1 VGQEI
6 TMAVVPSVTAQIDEK
21 EIFKVISNNFSK
33 LAPAYYF
40 LISNWLIRAYN
51 VHKDIDKYI
60 IIIYL
65 INKDLIVFRRN
76 GLIVDYDTFYKE
88 RSIEIEKINLSDISK
103 DLEIPKE
110 SVRRKI
116 LELEKEG
123 VIKKTGKKMFVNRS
137 TLVATQAIDTLKDMS
152 SLLFEFNKLLK
163 NEKAFTIYEISSSMK
178 ENFSFCWYQF
188 YKFIFVYTN
197 RWRKEVKDLET
208 MCIGILVM
216 LNASENK
223 SFKVKDLNLKTYQ
236 KKVMGSDERGMN
248 AMSLSDITG
257 IPRPTVVRKLKFLI
271 KNNYITINEKK
282 LLYINIQGTNLKRSS
297 DLQDAN
303 IKSLSNFIFKV
314 FNQIKI
320 IDSGKDKDDDFI
332 PSYLR

>member
-1 VGQEI
+1 
-6 TMAVVPSVTAQIDEK
+6 MAIVPSVTSQVDEK

-33 LAPAYYF
+33 LAPYYYVM
-40 LISNWLIRAYN
+40 ISNWLIRAYS
-51 VHKDIDKYI
+51 VHKDIDKYLI
-60 IIIYL
+60 MLYL
-65 INKDLIVFRRN
+65 INKDLIIFRRN
-76 GLIVDYDTFYKE
+76 GLIINYETFYKD
-88 RSIEIEKINLSDISK
+88 RSLEIDKINISDISK
-103 DLEIPKE
+103 DLQIPKE

-116 LELEKEG
+116 IELEKKNI
-123 VIKKTGKKMFVNRS
+123 IKKNGKKMFVDRS
-137 TLVATQAIDTLKDMS
+137 ALSISNGKDTIKDIS
-152 SLLFEFNKLLK
+152 TLLFEFNKILK
-163 NEKAFTIYEISSSMK
+163 NEKLGEKIFNIDQISFSIK

-188 YKFIFVYTN
+188 YKFIFIYTN

-216 LNASENK
+216 LNASHNK

-236 KKVMGSDERGMN
+236 KKVMGSDERGVN

-282 LLYINIQGTNLKRSS
+282 LLFINIQGRNLKRSS
-297 DLQDAN
+297 ELQDAN

-320 IDSGKDKDDDFI
+320 IDSSKDKDDDFI

>member
-1 VGQEI
+1 
-6 TMAVVPSVTAQIDEK
+6 MAIVPSVTAQIDEK

-163 NEKAFTIYEISSSMK
+163 NEKAFTIDEISSSMK

-282 LLYINIQGTNLKRSS
+282 LLFINIQGTNLKRSS
-297 DLQDAN
+297 ELQDAN

-320 IDSGKDKDDDFI
+320 IDSGKDKYDDFI

>member
-1 VGQEI
+1 MTI
-6 TMAVVPSVTAQIDEK
+6 IPSVTAQIDEK
-21 EIFKVISNNFSK
+21 KIFNVITNNFSK
-33 LAPAYYF
+33 LAPSYYY
-40 LISNWLIRAYN
+40 LVSNWLIRAYS

-60 IIIYL
+60 IVIYL

-76 GLIVDYDTFYKE
+76 GLIVNYETFYRD
-88 RSIEIEKINLSDISK
+88 RSIEIEKVNLSEISK

-116 LELEKEG
+116 LELEKIG
-123 VIKKTGKKMFVNRS
+123 VIKKSGKKMFVNRS
-137 TLVATQAIDTLKDMS
+137 TLVVTQAKDTLKDMS

-163 NEKAFTIYEISSSMK
+163 NEKTFTVDKISSSLK

-188 YKFIFVYTN
+188 YKFIFIYTN

-208 MCIGILVM
+208 MCIGLLVM
-216 LNASENK
+216 LNASHNK
-223 SFKVKDLNLKTYQ
+223 SFKLKELNLKTYQ
-236 KKVMGSDERGMN
+236 KKIMGSDNKGMN

-257 IPRPTVVRKLKFLI
+257 IPRPTVVRKLKYLI
-271 KNNYITINEKK
+271 NNNYITINEKK
-282 LLYINIQGTNLKRSS
+282 LLFINIQGSNLKRSS
-297 DLQDAN
+297 ELQDAN
-303 IKSLSNFIFKV
+303 IKSLSNFIYKV

-320 IDSGKDKDDDFI
+320 IDSSKDEDDDFI

>member
-1 VGQEI
+1 MTI
-6 TMAVVPSVTAQIDEK
+6 VPSVSAQIDQK

-33 LAPAYYF
+33 LAPYYYVM
-40 LISNWLIRAYN
+40 ISNWLIRAYN

-76 GLIVDYDTFYKE
+76 GLVVDYDTFYKN

-103 DLEIPKE
+103 DLQIPKE

-116 LELEKEG
+116 LELEKEDI
-123 VIKKTGKKMFVNRS
+123 IKKTGKKMFVNRN
-137 TLVATQAIDTLKDMS
+137 TLVATQARDTLKDMS
-152 SLLFEFNKLLK
+152 TLLFEFNKLLK
-163 NEKAFTIYEISSSMK
+163 NEKAFNVDEISSSMK

-188 YKFIFVYTN
+188 YKFIFIYTN

-216 LNASENK
+216 LNASHNK

-236 KKVMGSDERGMN
+236 KKVMGSDKRGVN

-257 IPRPTVVRKLKFLI
+257 IPRPTVVRKLKYLI
-271 KNNYITINEKK
+271 NNNYIAINEKK
-282 LLYINIQGTNLKRSS
+282 LLFINIQGTNLKRSS
-297 DLQDAN
+297 ELQDAN
-303 IKSLSNFIFKV
+303 IKTLSNFIYKV

-320 IDSGKDKDDDFI
+320 IDSSKDEDDDFI

>member
-1 VGQEI
+1 MTI
-6 TMAVVPSVTAQIDEK
+6 IPSVSAQIDEK
-21 EIFKVISNNFSK
+21 EIFKIISNNFSK
-33 LAPAYYF
+33 LAPNYYY

-76 GLIVDYDTFYKE
+76 GLIIDYDTFYKD
-88 RSIEIEKINLSDISK
+88 RSIEIEKINISDISK
-103 DLEIPKE
+103 DLNIPKE

-116 LELEKEG
+116 LELEKED
-123 VIKKTGKKMFVNRS
+123 VIKKSGKKMFVNRS

-152 SLLFEFNKLLK
+152 SMLFEFNKLLP
-163 NEKAFTIYEISSSMK
+163 NEKIFTVDEISSSMK

-188 YKFIFVYTN
+188 YKFIFIYTK

-216 LNASENK
+216 LNASHNK
-223 SFKVKDLNLKTYQ
+223 SFKAKDLNLKTYQ
-236 KKVMGSDERGMN
+236 KKVMGSDRRGMN

-257 IPRPTVVRKLKFLI
+257 IPRPTVVRKLKYLI
-271 KNNYITINEKK
+271 DNNYLSINEKK
-282 LLYINIQGTNLKRSS
+282 LLFINIQGAKLKRSS
-297 DLQDAN
+297 ELQDAN
-303 IKSLSNFIFKV
+303 IKTLSNFIYKV

-320 IDSGKDKDDDFI
+320 IDSGKDKDEEFV

>member
-1 VGQEI
+1 
-6 TMAVVPSVTAQIDEK
+6 MAVVPSVTAQIDEK

-76 GLIVDYDTFYKE
+76 GLIVDYDTFYKD

-116 LELEKEG
+116 LELEKER

-163 NEKAFTIYEISSSMK
+163 NEKAFTVDEISSSMK

-257 IPRPTVVRKLKFLI
+257 IPRPTVVRKLKYLI
-271 KNNYITINEKK
+271 KNNYVTINEKK
-282 LLYINIQGTNLKRSS
+282 LLFINIQGANLKRSS

-303 IKSLSNFIFKV
+303 MLTLSNFIYKV

-320 IDSGKDKDDDFI
+320 IDSGKDKDDNFI

>member
-1 VGQEI
+1 
-6 TMAVVPSVTAQIDEK
+6 MAIVPSVTAQIDEK
-21 EIFKVISNNFSK
+21 EIYKVIGNNFSK
-33 LAPAYYF
+33 LAPYYYVM
-40 LISNWLIRAYN
+40 ISNWLIRAYG
-51 VHKDIDKYI
+51 VHNDIDKYLI
-60 IIIYL
+60 LLYL
-65 INKDLIVFRRN
+65 INKDLIIFRRN
-76 GLIVDYDTFYKE
+76 GLIVSYDTFYKD
-88 RSIEIEKINLSDISK
+88 RSLEIDKINISDISK
-103 DLEIPKE
+103 DLQIPKE

-116 LELEKEG
+116 IELEKKNI
-123 VIKKTGKKMFVNRS
+123 IKKNGKKIFIDRS
-137 TLVATQAIDTLKDMS
+137 ALSISNGKDTIKDIS
-152 SLLFEFNKLLK
+152 ALLFEFNKILK
-163 NEKAFTIYEISSSMK
+163 NEKLGEKIFSIDQISSSIK

-236 KKVMGSDERGMN
+236 KKVMGSDERGVN

-282 LLYINIQGTNLKRSS
+282 LLFINIQGTNLKRSS
-297 DLQDAN
+297 ELQDAN
-303 IKSLSNFIFKV
+303 IKTLSNFIFKV

-320 IDSGKDKDDDFI
+320 IDSGKDKDDDFV

>member
-1 VGQEI
+1 M
-6 TMAVVPSVTAQIDEK
+6 TTVPSVTAQIDEK

-76 GLIVDYDTFYKE
+76 GLVVSYDTFYKD

-123 VIKKTGKKMFVNRS
+123 VIKKTGKKMFVNRN
-137 TLVATQAIDTLKDMS
+137 TLVATQAKDTLKDMS

-163 NEKAFTIYEISSSMK
+163 NEKTFTVDEISSSMK

-188 YKFIFVYTN
+188 YKFIFIYTN

-216 LNASENK
+216 LNASHSR

-236 KKVMGSDERGMN
+236 KKVMGSDERGVN

-257 IPRPTVVRKLKFLI
+257 IPRPTVVRKLKYLV
-271 KNNYITINEKK
+271 KNYYITINEKK
-282 LLYINIQGTNLKRSS
+282 LLFINIQGTNLKRSS
-297 DLQDAN
+297 ELQDAN

-320 IDSGKDKDDDFI
+320 IDSGKDKDDNFI

>member
-1 VGQEI
+1 MTLI
-6 TMAVVPSVTAQIDEK
+6 PSVSAQIDQK
-21 EIFKVISNNFSK
+21 EIFNVITNNFSK

-40 LISNWLIRAYN
+40 LISNWLIRAYS

-60 IIIYL
+60 IVIYL

-76 GLIVDYDTFYKE
+76 GLIVDYDTFYRD

-116 LELEKEG
+116 LELEKEDI
-123 VIKKTGKKMFVNRS
+123 IKKFGKKMFVNRNA
-137 TLVATQAIDTLKDMS
+137 LVATQAIDTLKDMS

-163 NEKAFTIYEISSSMK
+163 NEKKIFTVDEISSSMK
-178 ENFSFCWYQF
+178 QNFSFCWYQF
-188 YKFIFVYTN
+188 YKFIFIYTN

-216 LNASENK
+216 LNASHNK

-236 KKVMGSDERGMN
+236 KKVMGSDERGIN

-257 IPRPTVVRKLKFLI
+257 IPRPTVVRKLNFLI
-271 KNNYITINEKK
+271 NNNYITINEKK
-282 LLYINIQGTNLKRSS
+282 LLFINIQGSNLKRSS
-297 DLQDAN
+297 ELQNAN
-303 IKSLSNFIFKV
+303 IKSLSNFIYKV

-320 IDSGKDKDDDFI
+320 IDSSKDKDDDFI
-332 PSYLR
+332 PGYLRD

>member
-1 VGQEI
+1 
-6 TMAVVPSVTAQIDEK
+6 MALIPRVTAQIDEK
-21 EIFKVISNNFSK
+21 EIFKVIFNNFSK
-33 LAPAYYF
+33 LAPFYYVM
-40 LISNWLIRAYN
+40 ISNWLIRAYS
-51 VHKDIDKYI
+51 VHNDIDKYLI
-60 IIIYL
+60 LLYL
-65 INKDLIVFRRN
+65 INKDLIIFRRN
-76 GLIVDYDTFYKE
+76 GLIVSYDTFYKD
-88 RSIEIEKINLSDISK
+88 RSLEIDKINISDISK
-103 DLEIPKE
+103 DLQIPKE

-116 LELEKEG
+116 IELEKKNI
-123 VIKKTGKKMFVNRS
+123 IKKNGKKIFIDRS
-137 TLVATQAIDTLKDMS
+137 ALSISNGKDTIKDIS
-152 SLLFEFNKLLK
+152 ALLFEFNKILK
-163 NEKAFTIYEISSSMK
+163 NEKLGEKIFNINQVSFSIK

-188 YKFIFVYTN
+188 YKFIFIYTN

-236 KKVMGSDERGMN
+236 KKVMGSDERGVN

-257 IPRPTVVRKLKFLI
+257 IPRPTVVRKLKYLI
-271 KNNYITINEKK
+271 NNNYITINEKK
-282 LLYINIQGTNLKRSS
+282 LLFIDIKGTKLKRSS

-303 IKSLSNFIFKV
+303 MQTLSKFIYKV

-320 IDSGKDKDDDFI
+320 IDSSKSKDDDFV

>member
-1 VGQEI
+1 M
-6 TMAVVPSVTAQIDEK
+6 TTVPSVSAQIDQK

-40 LISNWLIRAYN
+40 LVSNWLIRAYN

-76 GLIVDYDTFYKE
+76 GLVVNYDTFYKD

-123 VIKKTGKKMFVNRS
+123 VIKKTGKKMFVNRN
-137 TLVATQAIDTLKDMS
+137 TLVATQARDTLKDMS
-152 SLLFEFNKLLK
+152 TLLFEFNKLLK
-163 NEKAFTIYEISSSMK
+163 NEKAFTVDEISSSMK

-257 IPRPTVVRKLKFLI
+257 IPRPTVVRKLKYLI
-271 KNNYITINEKK
+271 KHNYITINEKK
-282 LLYINIQGTNLKRSS
+282 LLFINIQGINLKRSS
-297 DLQDAN
+297 ELQDAN

>member
-1 VGQEI
+1 
-6 TMAVVPSVTAQIDEK
+6 MAIVPSVTAQIDEK

-76 GLIVDYDTFYKE
+76 GLIVDYDTFYKD

-123 VIKKTGKKMFVNRS
+123 VIKKTGKKIFVNRS
-137 TLVATQAIDTLKDMS
+137 TLVATEAIDTLKDMS

-163 NEKAFTIYEISSSMK
+163 NEKAFTIDEISSSMK

-282 LLYINIQGTNLKRSS
+282 LLFINIRGTNLKRSS
-297 DLQDAN
+297 ELQDAN

>member
-1 VGQEI
+1 
-6 TMAVVPSVTAQIDEK
+6 MAIVPSVTAQIDEK

-33 LAPAYYF
+33 LAPYYYVM
-40 LISNWLIRAYN
+40 ISNWLIRAYG
-51 VHKDIDKYI
+51 VHNDIDKYLI
-60 IIIYL
+60 LLYL
-65 INKDLIVFRRN
+65 INKDLIIFRRN
-76 GLIVDYDTFYKE
+76 GLIVSYDTFYKE
-88 RSIEIEKINLSDISK
+88 RSLEIDKINISDISK
-103 DLEIPKE
+103 DLQIPKE

-116 LELEKEG
+116 IELEKKN
-123 VIKKTGKKMFVNRS
+123 IIRKNGKKIFIDRS
-137 TLVATQAIDTLKDMS
+137 ALSISNGKDTIKDIS
-152 SLLFEFNKLLK
+152 ALLFEFNKILK
-163 NEKAFTIYEISSSMK
+163 NEKLGEKIFNVDQISHSIK

-236 KKVMGSDERGMN
+236 KKVMGSDERGVN

-282 LLYINIQGTNLKRSS
+282 LLFINIQGTNLKRSS
-297 DLQDAN
+297 ELQDAN
-303 IKSLSNFIFKV
+303 IKTLSNFIFKV

-320 IDSGKDKDDDFI
+320 IDSVKDEDDDFI
-332 PSYLR
+332 PGYLR

>member
-1 VGQEI
+1 
-6 TMAVVPSVTAQIDEK
+6 MAIVPSVTAQIDEK

-33 LAPAYYF
+33 LAPAYYYM
-40 LISNWLIRAYN
+40 ISNWLIRAYN

-60 IIIYL
+60 IVLYL
-65 INKDLIVFRRN
+65 INKDLIIFRRN
-76 GLIVDYDTFYKE
+76 GLIVDYETFYRD

-116 LELEKEG
+116 LELEKEDI
-123 VIKKTGKKMFVNRS
+123 IKKTGKKIFINRN

-152 SLLFEFNKLLK
+152 NLLFEFNKLLS
-163 NEKAFTIYEISSSMK
+163 NEKVFTVEEISTSMK

-188 YKFIFVYTN
+188 YKFIFLYTN
-197 RWRKEVKDLET
+197 RWRKEVNDLET

-223 SFKVKDLNLKTYQ
+223 SFRIKDLNLKTYQ
-236 KKVMGSDERGMN
+236 KKVMGSDNRGIN

-257 IPRPTVVRKLKFLI
+257 IPRPTVVRKLKYLI
-271 KNNYITINEKK
+271 EHNYITINEKK
-282 LLYINIQGTNLKRSS
+282 LLFINIQGTNLKRSS
-297 DLQDAN
+297 ELQDAN
-303 IKSLSNFIFKV
+303 IKTLSNFIYKV

-320 IDSGKDKDDDFI
+320 IDSGNDKDDNFI

>member
-1 VGQEI
+1 MTI
-6 TMAVVPSVTAQIDEK
+6 VPSVSAQIDEK

-76 GLIVDYDTFYKE
+76 GLIVDYDTFYRD

-123 VIKKTGKKMFVNRS
+123 VIKKTGKKMFVNRN
-137 TLVATQAIDTLKDMS
+137 TLVATQAKDTLKDMS

-163 NEKAFTIYEISSSMK
+163 NEKAFTVDEISSSMK

-188 YKFIFVYTN
+188 YKFIFIYTN

-282 LLYINIQGTNLKRSS
+282 LLFINIQGTNLKRSS
-297 DLQDAN
+297 ELQDAN
-303 IKSLSNFIFKV
+303 IKSLSSFIYKV

>member
-1 VGQEI
+1 MTI
-6 TMAVVPSVTAQIDEK
+6 VPSVTAQIDQK
-21 EIFKVISNNFSK
+21 EIFKIISNNFSK
-33 LAPAYYF
+33 LAPAYYY

-60 IIIYL
+60 IVIYL

-76 GLIVDYDTFYKE
+76 GLIVNYETFYKD
-88 RSIEIEKINLSDISK
+88 RSIEIEKVNLSEISK

-123 VIKKTGKKMFVNRS
+123 IIKKTGKKMFVNRS
-137 TLVATQAIDTLKDMS
+137 TLVATQAKDTLKEMS

-163 NEKAFTIYEISSSMK
+163 NEKTFTVDEISSSMK

-188 YKFIFVYTN
+188 YKFIFIYTN
-197 RWRKEVKDLET
+197 KWRKEVKDLET
-208 MCIGILVM
+208 ICIEILIM
-216 LNASENK
+216 LNASFNK
-223 SFKVKDLNLKTYQ
+223 SFKVKDLNLETYQ
-236 KKVMGSDERGMN
+236 KKVMGSDQRGIN

-271 KNNYITINEKK
+271 NNNYLTINEKK
-282 LLYINIQGTNLKRSS
+282 LLSINIQGKNLKRSTE
-297 DLQDAN
+297 LQNEN
-303 IKSLSNFIFKV
+303 IKSLSNFIYKV

-320 IDSGKDKDDDFI
+320 INSVKDEDDNFI

>member
-1 VGQEI
+1 MTI
-6 TMAVVPSVTAQIDEK
+6 IPSVSAQIDEK
-21 EIFKVISNNFSK
+21 EIFKIISNNFSK
-33 LAPAYYF
+33 LAPYYYVMM
-40 LISNWLIRAYN
+40 SNWLIRAYGVQN
-51 VHKDIDKYI
+51 DIDKYLI
-60 IIIYL
+60 LLYL
-65 INKDLIVFRRN
+65 INKDLIIFRRN
-76 GLIVDYDTFYKE
+76 GLIVSYDTFYKE
-88 RSIEIEKINLSDISK
+88 RSLEIDKINISDISK
-103 DLEIPKE
+103 DLQIPKE

-116 LELEKEG
+116 IELEKKNI
-123 VIKKTGKKMFVNRS
+123 IKKNGKKIFIDRS
-137 TLVATQAIDTLKDMS
+137 ALSISNGKDTIKDIS
-152 SLLFEFNKLLK
+152 ALLFEFNKILK
-163 NEKAFTIYEISSSMK
+163 KEKLGEKIFNIDQISSSIK

-236 KKVMGSDERGMN
+236 KKVMGSDERGVN

-282 LLYINIQGTNLKRSS
+282 LLFINIQGTNLKRSS
-297 DLQDAN
+297 ELQDAN
-303 IKSLSNFIFKV
+303 IKTLSNFIFKV

-320 IDSGKDKDDDFI
+320 IDSGKDEDDDFI

>member
-1 VGQEI
+1 MTI
-6 TMAVVPSVTAQIDEK
+6 IPSVSAQIDEK
-21 EIFKVISNNFSK
+21 EIFKIISNNFSK
-33 LAPAYYF
+33 LAPYYYVMM
-40 LISNWLIRAYN
+40 SNWLIRAYGVQN
-51 VHKDIDKYI
+51 DIDKYLI
-60 IIIYL
+60 LLYL
-65 INKDLIVFRRN
+65 INKDLIIFRRN
-76 GLIVDYDTFYKE
+76 GLIVSYDTFYKE
-88 RSIEIEKINLSDISK
+88 RSLEIDKINISDISK
-103 DLEIPKE
+103 DLQIPKE

-116 LELEKEG
+116 IELEKKNI
-123 VIKKTGKKMFVNRS
+123 IKKNGKKIFIDRS
-137 TLVATQAIDTLKDMS
+137 ALSISNGKDTIKDIS
-152 SLLFEFNKLLK
+152 ALLFEFNKILK
-163 NEKAFTIYEISSSMK
+163 KEKLGEKIFNIDQISSSIK

-282 LLYINIQGTNLKRSS
+282 LLFINIQGTNLKRSS
-297 DLQDAN
+297 ELQDAN

>member
-1 VGQEI
+1 
-6 TMAVVPSVTAQIDEK
+6 MATLPSVSAQIDKK
-21 EIFKVISNNFSK
+21 EIFKAISDNFSK

-40 LISNWLIRAYN
+40 LMSNWLIRAYK
-51 VHKDIDKYI
+51 VYKDIDKYI

-76 GLIVDYDTFYKE
+76 GLIVNYDTFYRD
-88 RSIEIEKINLSDISK
+88 RSIEIEKVNLSEISK

-116 LELEKEG
+116 LELEKAG
-123 VIKKTGKKMFVNRS
+123 VIKKSGKKLFINRS
-137 TLVATQAIDTLKDMS
+137 TLVATQARDTLKDMS

-163 NEKAFTIYEISSSMK
+163 NEKTFTVEEISSSMK

-188 YKFIFVYTN
+188 YKFIFIYTN
-197 RWRKEVKDLET
+197 RWRKEVNDLET
-208 MCIGILVM
+208 MCIGLLVM
-216 LNASENK
+216 LNASHNK

-236 KKVMGSDERGMN
+236 KKVMGSDKRGMN

-257 IPRPTVVRKLKFLI
+257 IPRPTVVRKLKYLI
-271 KNNYITINEKK
+271 NNNYITINKKK
-282 LLYINIQGTNLKRSS
+282 LLYINIQGSVLKRSS
-297 DLQDAN
+297 ELQYAN
-303 IKSLSNFIFKV
+303 IKTLSDFIYKV

-320 IDSGKDKDDDFI
+320 IDSSKDKDDKFV

>member
-1 VGQEI
+1 MTI
-6 TMAVVPSVTAQIDEK
+6 IPSVSAQIDEK
-21 EIFKVISNNFSK
+21 EIFKIISNNFSK
-33 LAPAYYF
+33 LAPYYYVMM
-40 LISNWLIRAYN
+40 SNWLIRAYGVQN
-51 VHKDIDKYI
+51 DIDKYLI
-60 IIIYL
+60 LLYL
-65 INKDLIVFRRN
+65 INKDLIIFRRN
-76 GLIVDYDTFYKE
+76 GLIVSYDTFYKD
-88 RSIEIEKINLSDISK
+88 RSLEIDKINISDISK
-103 DLEIPKE
+103 DLQIPKE

-116 LELEKEG
+116 IELEKKNI
-123 VIKKTGKKMFVNRS
+123 IKKNGKKIFIDRS
-137 TLVATQAIDTLKDMS
+137 ALSISNGKDTIKDIS
-152 SLLFEFNKLLK
+152 ALLFEFNKILK
-163 NEKAFTIYEISSSMK
+163 KEKLGEKIFNIDQISSSIK

-236 KKVMGSDERGMN
+236 KKVMGSDGRGMN

-282 LLYINIQGTNLKRSS
+282 LLFINIQGTNLKRSS
-297 DLQDAN
+297 ELQDAN
-303 IKSLSNFIFKV
+303 IKTLSNFIFKV

>member
-1 VGQEI
+1 MTI
-6 TMAVVPSVTAQIDEK
+6 IPSVSAQIDEK
-21 EIFKVISNNFSK
+21 EIFKIISNNFSK
-33 LAPAYYF
+33 LAPNYYY

-76 GLIVDYDTFYKE
+76 GLIIDYDTFYKD
-88 RSIEIEKINLSDISK
+88 RSIEIEKINISDISK
-103 DLEIPKE
+103 DLNIPKE

-116 LELEKEG
+116 LELEKED
-123 VIKKTGKKMFVNRS
+123 VIKKSGKKMFVNRS

-152 SLLFEFNKLLK
+152 SMLFEFNKLLP
-163 NEKAFTIYEISSSMK
+163 NEKIFTVDEISSSMK

-188 YKFIFVYTN
+188 YKFIFIYTK

-216 LNASENK
+216 LNASHNK
-223 SFKVKDLNLKTYQ
+223 SFKAKDLNLKTYQ
-236 KKVMGSDERGMN
+236 KKVMGSDRRGMN

-257 IPRPTVVRKLKFLI
+257 IPRPTVVRKLKYLI
-271 KNNYITINEKK
+271 DNNYLSINEKK
-282 LLYINIQGTNLKRSS
+282 LLFINIQGAKLKRSS
-297 DLQDAN
+297 ELQDAN
-303 IKSLSNFIFKV
+303 IKTLSNFIYKV

-320 IDSGKDKDDDFI
+320 IDSGKHKDEEFV